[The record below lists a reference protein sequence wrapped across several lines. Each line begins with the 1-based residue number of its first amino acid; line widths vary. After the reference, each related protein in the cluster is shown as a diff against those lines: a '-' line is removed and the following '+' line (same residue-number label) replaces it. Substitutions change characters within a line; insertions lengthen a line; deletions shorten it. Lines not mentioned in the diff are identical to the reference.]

1 MPRSLLIGSAWKAS
15 IDWASPAGNTSA
27 GTTLTPFLAGEGSR
41 APKER
46 FSISQSS
53 GVLTASHSFSTE
65 RREHSPRLQG
75 TFGSADQ
82 PSLTSEQAG
91 GGVQEPTSTPRP

>member
-1 MPRSLLIGSAWKAS
+1 MSRSLLIGSAWKAF

-41 APKER
+41 APEER
-46 FSISQSS
+46 FPISQSS
-53 GVLTASHSFSTE
+53 GGLTASHSFSIE
-65 RREHSPRLQG
+65 RREHNPRLQG

-82 PSLTSEQAG
+82 PSLTPEQAG
-91 GGVQEPTSTPRP
+91 CGVQEPT